1 MLGDPTHCNATTAL
15 SAGLWKSLKPD
26 PLPHAPFAEHATV
39 FTQAIRDIGA
49 GFKSTHRVPQ
59 LNELDHLHTHRH
71 QLLARF
77 RTREVTIDLNANVVL
92 QGQHGGSQDRDFT
105 PNLVDSVVHDL

>member
-1 MLGDPTHCNATTAL
+1 VHFNATAAS
-15 SAGLWKSLKPD
+15 SAGPWKSLKPD

-39 FTQAIRDIGA
+39 FSQTIRDIGA
-49 GFKSTHRVPQ
+49 SLKSTHRVPQ
-59 LNELDHLHTHRH
+59 SNELDQLHTHRH

-77 RTREVTIDLNANVVL
+77 RAREVSIDLNANFVL
-92 QGQHGGSQDRDFT
+92 QGQHDGSQDCDFP